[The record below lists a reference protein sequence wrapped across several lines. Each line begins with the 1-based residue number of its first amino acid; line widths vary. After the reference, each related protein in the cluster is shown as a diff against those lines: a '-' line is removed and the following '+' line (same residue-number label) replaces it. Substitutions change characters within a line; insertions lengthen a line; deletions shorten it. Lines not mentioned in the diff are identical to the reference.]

1 MISAI
6 VAQAAKFAAS
16 RGGAAGGDQ
25 QVRQPAAAACASPT
39 MVGVDCSQPSPCKQT
54 GGEGSRTA
62 EQGPVC
68 TLVPLPQCCA
78 CLKPGSMPFSSR
90 MQQT

>member
-25 QVRQPAAAACASPT
+25 QVRQPAAASGARPNSVRVICLSHCHASRQA
-39 MVGVDCSQPSPCKQT
+39 VRGH
-54 GGEGSRTA
+54 R
-62 EQGPVC
+62 
-68 TLVPLPQCCA
+68 
-78 CLKPGSMPFSSR
+78 
-90 MQQT
+90 